1 MSLKE
6 TLLKTS
12 YNVKTVRAKF
22 SFSEKLG
29 TKSNMLFFKSPTSD
43 ETFIFMNENVGG
55 RDFEIKQQT
64 APDWKLFSLVAE
76 RVILL

>member
-29 TKSNMLFFKSPTSD
+29 TKSNMLFKSQTSD

-64 APDWKLFSLVAE
+64 APDWKLFSLLAE